1 MSSTAL
7 RRWGSAFLVLSGL
20 VLGSRSAAA
29 QQATVTGRVTAQES
43 SEPLGDVRVIVV
55 GTTVFAITNA
65 EGRYTLRNVPPGS
78 PEIRVLRVGYVEQ
91 KKRETIAAGSTTTV
105 DFVLARAVI
114 QLQEVVTTAT
124 GESRKVELGNT
135 VSTIDVAKKLDDAPI
150 KNMGDLLVAKAPGV
164 QVLPA
169 NMTGGGSRVRIR
181 GTNSISLSN
190 DPIYI
195 IDGVRM
201 TSNSSSTGIGVGGTA
216 PSRVNDINPEDI
228 ENIEVVK
235 GPSAATLYGTDA
247 ANGVIV
253 ITTRKGRAGRPVWS
267 VYGDYGLISDRNT
280 YPTMHAILGKSPGAT
295 AQRKCL
301 LKEVSLGTCL
311 VDSTTSLNV
320 FEEDDLTPI
329 GDGSRGQLGGQISG
343 GTELFRFFIGGD
355 FERETGPFQMPEF
368 DRDRFAAAKIELRDE
383 WDRPNQ
389 LTKGSYRANLNIA
402 PVSTVDVSVQAGFTN
417 LDQRLPQVDNNV
429 NSFWYNGT
437 VGPGFRGPGPGYTG
451 TGSLGQKLQ
460 GYAGYTPG
468 DIYQFTTTQGVQ
480 RFIGSTNAN
489 WRPTTW
495 LQNRMDFGIDL
506 SDRVDFSLCRFAE
519 CSDFSTNRL
528 GRANDVRA
536 NLRNITANLG
546 STASWS
552 PMPWLNLKTTLGTQ
566 FVNYQIDQSR
576 AQGSTLPPGAQTPEA
591 GAIPLV
597 TSATT
602 MQKTLGLFV
611 EEGAG
616 INDRLFITAA
626 VRTDQNSAFGTNFQ
640 RVYYPK
646 VSGSWVLSEEG
657 FFPKQGW
664 LDQFRIRA
672 AMGSSGVQPG
682 PNDADRTFS
691 VATTNIASTDVGGL
705 RSNQLGNAEL
715 KPERSTEFETGFDA
729 RLFSGRVNWEV
740 TYYRKQTKDALIAMP
755 IAPSSGAAV
764 TSQLTNLGAVKNWG
778 YENLITAQLF
788 DRRNISWDITFNASH
803 NSNEL
808 ITLGT
813 DATGKPIPTIGTA
826 TTRQAEGYP
835 LNSVWTRRYTY
846 SDANG
851 DKIIVPAEVS
861 VDSAFSYLGY
871 QQPRLELSI
880 INGIDLFN
888 RRLRITSLIDHKSG
902 YYVLNNEQSFLCQQS
917 TSCPATSTLNPSL
930 FLQARTIALRD
941 GTNIGGS
948 VFTTPHGFFEKP
960 DFWRLREIA
969 LAYTF
974 SENTA
979 QRFFK
984 VRGASINVAARNL
997 KLWTDWTGV
1006 DPEQNYSQ
1014 GDTQATL
1021 LTAGPPMY
1029 LTARFNFRF

>member
-1 MSSTAL
+1 MSPFAL
-7 RRWGSAFLVLSGL
+7 RRWGGTALLMAGVLL
-20 VLGSRSAAA
+20 TSRAA
-29 QQATVTGRVTAQES
+29 QAQQGTVSGRVTAQES
-43 SEPLGDVRVIVV
+43 AEPLSDVRVLVV

-65 EGRYTLRNVPPGS
+65 EGRFTLRNVPPGS
-78 PEIRVLRVGYVEQ
+78 HEVRVLRVGYVEQ
-91 KKRETIAAGSTTTV
+91 KKRVAVTGGQSATL
-105 DFVLARAVI
+105 DFALDRAVI

-135 VSTIDVAKKLDDAPI
+135 VATIDVAKKLEDAPI

-181 GTNSISLSN
+181 GTNSISLNN

-201 TSNSSSTGIGVGGTA
+201 TSNSSSTGIGVGGTS

-267 VYGDYGLISDRNT
+267 VYGDYGLIQDRNT
-280 YPTMHAILGKSPGAT
+280 YPTMYAILGKSPGST
-295 AQRKCL
+295 TQRKCL
-301 LKEVSLGTCL
+301 LKEVALNQCV

-320 FEEDDLTPI
+320 FEEDDLSPI

-343 GTELFRFFIGGD
+343 GTDLFRFFVGGD
-355 FERETGPFQMPEF
+355 FERETGPFQFPEF
-368 DRDRFAAAKIELRDE
+368 DRKRFAASQIDIRDE
-383 WDRPNQ
+383 WDRPNL
-389 LTKGSYRANLNIA
+389 LTKGSYRANLNLA
-402 PVSTVDVSVQAGFTN
+402 PHSSVDVSVQAGYTKM
-417 LDQRLPQVDNNV
+417 DQRLPQVDNNV

-451 TGSLGQKLQ
+451 IGSLGQKLQ

-468 DIYQFTTTQGVQ
+468 DIYQFTTTQGVD

-489 WRPTTW
+489 WRPTSW
-495 LQNRMDFGIDL
+495 LQNRADFG
-506 SDRVDFSLCRFAE
+506 VDFTDRLDFGLCRFSE
-519 CSDFSTNRL
+519 CSDFGTNRL

-546 STASWS
+546 STANFT
-552 PMPWLNLKTTLGTQ
+552 PMPWLNLKTTVGAQ
-566 FVNYQIDQSR
+566 FVNYQITQSQ
-576 AQGSTLPPGAQTPEA
+576 AQGSTLPPGAQTPSA
-591 GAIPLV
+591 GSIPLV
-597 TSATT
+597 GSATQL
-602 MQKTLGLFV
+602 QKTLGLFI
-611 EEGAG
+611 EQGAAF
-616 INDRLFITAA
+616 NDRMFLTAA

-646 VSGSWVLSEEG
+646 VSGSWVLSDES
-657 FFPKQGW
+657 FFPKASW
-664 LDQFRIRA
+664 LDQFRFRA

-691 VATTNIASTDVGGL
+691 VTTTNIASADVGGL
-705 RSNQLGNAEL
+705 RSNQLGNADL
-715 KPERSTEFETGFDA
+715 KPERSTEFETGIDS
-729 RLFSGRVNWEV
+729 RLFGGRVNWEI

-778 YENLITAQLF
+778 WENLLTAQLF
-788 DRRNISWDITFNASH
+788 DRRNLSWDMTFNLSH

-808 ITLGT
+808 LTLGN
-813 DATGKPIPTIGTA
+813 DATGKPIPTIGTGN
-826 TTRQAEGYP
+826 TRQAEGYP
-835 LNSVWTRRYTY
+835 LNSVWTRRYKF

-851 DKIIVPAEVS
+851 DKIIVPDEVT
-861 VDSAFSYLGY
+861 VDTAFTYLGY

-880 INGIDLFN
+880 VNGIDLFN
-888 RRLRITSLIDHKSG
+888 RRLRITSLLDHKSG
-902 YYVLNNEQSFLCQQS
+902 YIVLNNEQSFLCQQS

-941 GTNIGGS
+941 GTRVAGA
-948 VFTTPHGFFEKP
+948 VYTTNDGFYEAP
-960 DFWRLREIA
+960 NFWRLREVA

-974 SENTA
+974 ADDVA

-997 KLWTDWTGV
+997 KIWTDWTGV

-1029 LTARFNFRF
+1029 ITARFNFRF